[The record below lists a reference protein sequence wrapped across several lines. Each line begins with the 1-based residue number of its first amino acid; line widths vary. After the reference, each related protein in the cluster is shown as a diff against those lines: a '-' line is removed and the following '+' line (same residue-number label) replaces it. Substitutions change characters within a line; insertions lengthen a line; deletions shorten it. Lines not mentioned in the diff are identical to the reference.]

1 MHAPKFSLFLPAF
14 QTFVL
19 GAREPDTT
27 IVHVELRRAAVRSAQ
42 VAALVALL
50 FVHSMTTAT
59 IAPSAEG
66 DMMKAVYVNGWSAI
80 GEVADTIS
88 FGEVPK
94 PAAPNKAEVL
104 VGVKAASISGD
115 DVGLLQDTFAGGT
128 AHSRKP
134 SEAKP
139 LIGGM
144 DYAGVVLA
152 VGPECKS
159 LKVGDRVVGIMKPF
173 EYQPGTWAEQTKAPE
188 KEVVK
193 IEDESVSFV
202 DAAAVTMGAF
212 VDSAMIK
219 LAGKAVSDGAR
230 CLVIGASGALG
241 TVMVQLLHRKYK
253 AHVTAVC
260 SGKNVETVR
269 RMGAHEVIDYTTQ
282 PFEEQLAAVDKF
294 AVVFDFVGGTKVQ
307 DGAAPLIERGGLYV
321 TAVGRV
327 KGWQF
332 RKLTTGEFLSAL
344 GYMLRSMGGCCGK
357 YTWSMAQP
365 YPPLTAEVWRAVVL
379 EAKAR
384 AAIAEE
390 VPFAEAP
397 IRAALRRVATHHAG
411 GRLVLNLDAP

>member
-1 MHAPKFSLFLPAF
+1 L
-14 QTFVL
+14 
-19 GAREPDTT
+19 REPDTT
-27 IVHVELRRAAVRSAQ
+27 IVHVVLRRAAVRSAQ
-42 VAALVALL
+42 FAALVALL
-50 FVHSMTTAT
+50 LVHGMATAT

-66 DMMKAVYVNGWSAI
+66 AMMKAAYVNGWSAI
-80 GEVADTIS
+80 GKVADTII

-104 VGVKAASISGD
+104 IGVKAASISGD
-115 DVGLLQDTFAGGT
+115 DVGILQDTFAGGT
-128 AHSRKP
+128 AHSRTP
-134 SEAKP
+134 SQAKP

-152 VGPECKS
+152 VGSECKT

-193 IEDESVSFV
+193 IEDDSVSFV
-202 DAAAVTMGAF
+202 DAAAVAMGAF

-219 LAGKAVSDGAR
+219 LVGKALSDGGGR

-241 TVMVQLLHRKYK
+241 AVMVQLLHLKYK

-260 SGKNVETVR
+260 SGKNADTVR

-282 PFEEQLAAVDKF
+282 PFEEQLASAAKF
-294 AVVFDFVGGTKVQ
+294 AVVFDFVGGTEVQ
-307 DGAAPLIERGGLYV
+307 DSAAPLIEPGGLYV

-344 GYMLRSMGGCCGK
+344 GYMLRSMVDCCGK

-365 YPPLTAEVWRAVVL
+365 YPPLTAEVWRMAVL